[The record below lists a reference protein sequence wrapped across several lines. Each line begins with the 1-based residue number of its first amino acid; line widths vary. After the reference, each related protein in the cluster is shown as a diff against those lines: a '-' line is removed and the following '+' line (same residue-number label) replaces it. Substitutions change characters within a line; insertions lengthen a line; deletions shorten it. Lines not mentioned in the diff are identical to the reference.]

1 MRNIL
6 LEIEYDGTNYFGWQY
21 QPKKKT
27 IQGSIEIALKKLLQE
42 PVNLNGA
49 SRTDTG
55 VSALGQIANFHTN
68 SRISVQKI
76 QTALNSLLPRDIYIK
91 KAYSVHLLFHARF
104 DAKSKLY
111 RYRIIFGRSPLHQ
124 RFAWE
129 LKYHLDLSKMERTTQ
144 LFLGQRD
151 YNPFCSVKNENG
163 VANIT
168 KINFIKNDDLIIE
181 IEANR
186 FLYKMVRRI
195 IGSLVDIGRG
205 KIIKNEIVK
214 SLLGKKHHPFLVAP
228 AAGLVL
234 VNVTY

>member
-6 LEIEYDGTNYFGWQY
+6 LEIEYDGTNYSGWQY

-27 IQGSIEIALKKLLQE
+27 IQGSIETALNKLFQE
-42 PVNLNGA
+42 PVNLFGA

-68 SRISVQKI
+68 SRILVQKI

-91 KAYSVHLLFHARF
+91 NAYGVHLLFHARF

-129 LKYHLDLSKMERTTQ
+129 LKYHLDLSKMKQ
-144 LFLGQRD
+144 ASKLFLGEKD
-151 YNPFCSVKNENG
+151 YCPFCAVKNENG
-163 VANIT
+163 IVNLT
-168 KINFIKNDDLIIE
+168 KINFIKDDNLIIE

-195 IGSLVDIGRG
+195 IGSLVDVGRD
-205 KIIKNEIVK
+205 KITKNDIVK
-214 SLLGKKHHPFLVAP
+214 SLSGKKHHPSLVAP

>member
-21 QPKKKT
+21 QPKRKT
-27 IQGSIEIALKKLLQE
+27 VQGSIETALNKILQE

-76 QTALNSLLPRDIYIK
+76 QTALNSLLPRDIHIK
-91 KAYSVHLLFHARF
+91 KAYGVHLLFHARF

-111 RYRIIFGRSPLHQ
+111 RYRIIFGRSPVHQ
-124 RFAWE
+124 RLAWE
-129 LKYHLDLSKMERTTQ
+129 IKYRLDLSKMERASK
-144 LFLGQRD
+144 LFLGVRD
-151 YNPFCSVKNENG
+151 YNLFCSVKNENG
-163 VANIT
+163 VVNIS
-168 KINFIKNDDLIIE
+168 KIDLIKNDDLIIE

-205 KIIKNEIVK
+205 KIAKNEIVK
-214 SLLGKKHHPFLVAP
+214 SLSGKKQHTFLVAP
-228 AAGLVL
+228 AAGLIL